1 MRSLFIGIIVSMSQ
15 LVLISSLLIETG
27 KKQSYCF
34 YKRVDSSDELHA
46 SFVVSGENEEK
57 VNAILYKPNGGVLF
71 ESHNSDGHDQK
82 FQIEEVGDYKFCFFP
97 HGTNSYY
104 ISFEFFTLYEKG
116 HTLNLAKD
124 ENIHDMKKD
133 VTQMSLMFEE
143 MEKNIKFIMDRRNK
157 HTMVM
162 NEIGSAIKHISYFK
176 MVVII
181 LVSLL
186 QIFLISKFMGGSS
199 KKSSVG
205 YSTNGLFEMTGAPS
219 I

>member
-1 MRSLFIGIIVSMSQ
+1 MRSIFFGIIISICQFLFI
-15 LVLISSLLIETG
+15 SSVLIETG

-34 YKRVDSSDELHA
+34 YKIVDSSDELHT

-57 VNAILYKPNGGVLF
+57 VNAVLYNPSGGILF
-71 ESHNSDGHDQK
+71 ESHNSDGHDQRFTLK
-82 FQIEEVGDYKFCFFP
+82 ESGEYKLCFFP
-97 HGTNSYY
+97 QSTNSYY
-104 ISFEFFTLYEKG
+104 ISFEFFSILEKG
-116 HTLNLAKD
+116 HTLDLAQD
-124 ENIHDMKKD
+124 NNIHEMKKD
-133 VTQMSLMFEE
+133 VTQISLMFEE

-176 MVVII
+176 MIVVI

-186 QIFLISKFMGGSS
+186 QIFLISKFMGGG
-199 KKSSVG
+199 KKSSVS
-205 YSTNGLFEMTGAPS
+205 YSTNGLFEMSGAPT